1 MITLSDVIADR
12 YDLRRRLEADA
23 QGLALAEIA
32 GLVAFHRAQAMIAES
47 EPVVA
52 EAESKLADR
61 RRRFDEASEAL
72 KVAEQRVRAK
82 RSELALFEDV
92 PSSPDEARVKRQC
105 EAEINALVHVR
116 NELKAE
122 LDARKYSQRK
132 AEQELKAIAETVAIL
147 REVREPALAVLPVV
161 VPGLA

>member
-1 MITLSDVIADR
+1 MITLADAVADR

-32 GLVAFHRAQAMIAES
+32 ELVAYHRAQAMIAES
-47 EPVVA
+47 APVVA
-52 EAESKLADR
+52 EAESKLADK

-72 KVAEQRVRAK
+72 KVAELKVRQK
-82 RSELALFEDV
+82 RAELALFEDV
-92 PSSPDEARVKRQC
+92 PASPDDARAKRQC

-122 LDARKYSQRK
+122 LDTRKNTMHK
-132 AEQELKAIAETVAIL
+132 AERELKAIGETLAIL

-161 VPGLA
+161 VGVV